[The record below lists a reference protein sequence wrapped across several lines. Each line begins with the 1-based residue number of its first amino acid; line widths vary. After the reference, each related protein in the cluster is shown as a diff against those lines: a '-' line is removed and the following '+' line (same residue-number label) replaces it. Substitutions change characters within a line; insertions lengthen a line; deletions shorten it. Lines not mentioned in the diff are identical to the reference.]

1 MSKLIKLSLMVI
13 ALFAI
18 LAISASA
25 KITVIDNMDDITPW
39 TGNGVVALETENIK
53 EGTGAIRSDDAT
65 LLQIQ
70 RNFTEPLD
78 LSAYEDDGVIS
89 VWVYVD
95 NIDTF
100 ASRDNQF
107 EFTSSGGC
115 DVEESGINI
124 GNEWFEQGWNHLLF
138 TMGDFSSYD
147 ADWSRINFIR
157 AYKFVEGNNYWIW
170 DDLKIGLESDFGI
183 GKVKVGQNAKLVES
197 FDDANVWN
205 VDTANAIEGTGC
217 VTATGTAPVT
227 IERKYDTPMDLSVLK
242 NDGYVYM
249 WIYVENAG
257 LIQSQD
263 GQFELTSSG
272 QCDVNEL
279 SWVLPQTVEFK
290 DGWNEILLQV
300 DPNTD
305 CDLSAV
311 NYMRLYLFNDAENT
325 VKIDKLMVGTGPD
338 FGIKPPETE
347 PPETEAPAT
356 QAPVTDEPSDGVP
369 DDTTA
374 PTTDGDTAVAE
385 TNNTALIIIIVAA
398 IVIVIVVIIIIVA
411 NAKKKKK
418 E

>member
-1 MSKLIKLSLMVI
+1 MSKIIKLSLMVL

-25 KITVIDNMDDITPW
+25 KIIVIDNMDDNTPW
-39 TGNGVVALETENIK
+39 SGAGTVSLETENIK
-53 EGTGAIRSDDAT
+53 EGTGAVKCENNT

-70 RNFTEPLD
+70 RNFTEPMD
-78 LSAYEDDGVIS
+78 LSAYEDAGVIS
-89 VWVYVD
+89 VWIYID
-95 NIDTF
+95 NTETF

-107 EFTSSGGC
+107 EFTSSGNC

-157 AYKFVEGNNYWIW
+157 AYKFVEGDNYWIW
-170 DDLKIGLESDFGI
+170 DDLKIGLESDFGM
-183 GKVKVGQNAKLVES
+183 GKVKVGSGAKLVES
-197 FDDANVWN
+197 FDDPNAWN

-217 VTATGTAPVT
+217 VTATGSAPVI
-227 IERKYDTPMDLSVLK
+227 IEHKYDTPMDLSVLK
-242 NDGYVYM
+242 DDGYVYV

-257 LIQSQD
+257 IIQTQD

-272 QCDVNEL
+272 TSDQNEL
-279 SWVLPQTVEFK
+279 SWILPQTVEFK
-290 DGWNEILLQV
+290 DGWNELLLQV

-311 NYMRLYLFNDAENT
+311 NYMRLYLFNDSENT
-325 VKIDKLMVGTGPD
+325 VKIDRLMVGTGPD

-347 PPETEAPAT
+347 PPATEAPAT
-356 QAPVTDEPSDGVP
+356 EAPSGDTTDAVP
-369 DDTTA
+369 GDTTA
-374 PTTDGDTAVAE
+374 PAADGDT
-385 TNNTALIIIIVAA
+385 TDDGTSNTALIIIIAAA
-398 IVIVIVVIIIIVA
+398 IVIVIVVIIIIAV
-411 NAKKKKK
+411 NSKKKKK
-418 E
+418 

>member
-1 MSKLIKLSLMVI
+1 MKFIKFSLMVI

-89 VWVYVD
+89 VWIYVD

-100 ASRDNQF
+100 AFRDNQL
-107 EFTSSGGC
+107 EFTSSGNC
-115 DVEESGINI
+115 DVEESAVNI
-124 GNEWFEQGWNHLLF
+124 GNEWFEQGWNHFLF
-138 TMGDFSSYD
+138 TMGDFGSYD

-157 AYKFVEGNNYWIW
+157 AYKFVEGDNYWIW

-197 FDDANVWN
+197 FDDANAWN

-217 VTATGTAPVT
+217 VTATGTAPVI
-227 IERKYDTPMDLSVLK
+227 IEHKYDTPMDLSVLK
-242 NDGYVYM
+242 DDGYVYV

-257 LIQSQD
+257 IIQSQD

-272 QCDVNEL
+272 TSDQNEL
-279 SWVLPQTVEFK
+279 SWILPQTVEFK
-290 DGWNEILLQV
+290 DGWNELLLQV

-356 QAPVTDEPSDGVP
+356 EAPSAEEPSDGVP
-369 DDTTA
+369 GDTTA
-374 PTTDGDTAVAE
+374 TADGGDAADAE
-385 TNNTALIIIIVAA
+385 TDNTALIIIIVAA